1 MECVDINMA
10 RNVKGPQ
17 LEKDITGNIH
27 CKNSTLAL
35 TTTVHWSSERC
46 TDSDNF
52 LISFVMPFF
61 SGILKDADL
70 SKLSSKTV
78 RKSLEDLYKT
88 DLTDR

>member
-1 MECVDINMA
+1 MA
-10 RNVKGPQ
+10 RNVKGSQ

-35 TTTVHWSSERC
+35 TTTVHRFTERC
-46 TDSDNF
+46 TDSDD
-52 LISFVMPFF
+52 LLLSFFMPFF

-78 RKSLEDLYKT
+78 RKSLQDLYKT